1 MRLIPEGIAMK
12 FQFDLLPVE
21 YKSRARDTISMVLA
35 VLIVVMTISAVSSMT
50 YKNRNELTNAEAI
63 LIQQDKELREI
74 IDKTS
79 KLQPP
84 VNEIN
89 ALRSSIEFIN
99 ANLDTPASNM
109 VDFFAALEA
118 AVPERVLIH
127 DLSPKNFS
135 NLSVPFSITGE
146 GATIQDVLEFVN
158 RLNQSGKFQAQL
170 KSNTSVAQD
179 LGQSQ
184 RFALGLTYKPAPNK

>member
-1 MRLIPEGIAMK
+1 MK

-21 YKSRARDTISMVLA
+21 YKSLPRDNIGIVLA
-35 VLIVVMTISAVSSMT
+35 LIIIVTTISAVGSMT
-50 YKNRNELTNAEAI
+50 IKNRTELSDAQTRLNAK
-63 LIQQDKELREI
+63 DSELRDI

-84 VNEIN
+84 LNEIN

-118 AVPERVLIH
+118 AVPERVLIN
-127 DLSPKNFS
+127 DLSPKNFT
-135 NLSVPFSITGE
+135 NLNVPFSITGE
-146 GATIQDVLEFVN
+146 GSTIQDILEFVN
-158 RLNQSGKFQAQL
+158 RLNQSGKFTAQL
-170 KSNTSVAQD
+170 KSNTSLVQES
-179 LGQSQ
+179 GVSQ
-184 RFALGLTYKPAPNK
+184 KFALDITYKPSARK